1 MRLTAGLLTLGLII
15 SGTAL
20 AQVAA
25 PTPAQAPSLPDTNN
39 APPDKIGPP
48 LEQHPVMPQTGS
60 AAPLSKELSRTDGV
74 VHPPS
79 SIDPGMSQMP
89 PDPGAQSTPVIK
101 PPSPDQ
107 GVAPK

>member
-1 MRLTAGLLTLGLII
+1 MRLTAGLLALGLVL
-15 SGTAL
+15 SGPAL

-25 PTPAQAPSLPDTNN
+25 PSLPDTNS

-48 LEQHPVMPQTGS
+48 LDQHPVPQTGT

-79 SIDPGMSQMP
+79 TIDPGMTQTP
-89 PDPGAQSTPVIK
+89 PNPGARSMPVIK
-101 PPSPDQ
+101 PPTPDS